1 MSASVFVSGMAV
13 GVPRLSSSSSVHRR
27 LEPMKKKTMS
37 SVKFVTSF
45 RAPSPNSGTKRSFRV
60 MVSGNRSEQQ
70 ADNGQ
75 GTQKLQISPLFDKV
89 QEDLSYLLK
98 LGAGSVAGAA
108 IIKYG
113 SVLLPEI
120 TTPNLTQ
127 ALFIIFAPVVI
138 SVILLFRSSSS
149 KNQN

>member
-45 RAPSPNSGTKRSFRV
+45 RAPSPNSGTKRSFHV

-75 GTQKLQISPLFDKV
+75 GTQVSSVWRGKLVLF
-89 QEDLSYLLK
+89 LFYLWR
-98 LGAGSVAGAA
+98 GPQR
-108 IIKYG
+108 I
-113 SVLLPEI
+113 
-120 TTPNLTQ
+120 
-127 ALFIIFAPVVI
+127 
-138 SVILLFRSSSS
+138 
-149 KNQN
+149 

>member
-1 MSASVFVSGMAV
+1 MSASVFVSGMGV
-13 GVPRLSSSSSVHRR
+13 GVLTLSRSSSVHRS
-27 LEPMKKKTMS
+27 LEPVKKKTMS
-37 SVKFVTSF
+37 SVKFVTTF
-45 RAPSPNSGTKRSFRV
+45 RTTSPNTGRKRSFRV
-60 MVSGNRSEQQ
+60 MVSDNRSEQ

-75 GTQKLQISPLFDKV
+75 GTQ
-89 QEDLSYLLK
+89 EDINYLLK
-98 LGAGSVAGAA
+98 LVAGSVAGAA

-120 TTPNLTQ
+120 TAPNLTQ

-138 SVILLFRSSSS
+138 SVILLIRSSSSSSS

>member
-75 GTQKLQISPLFDKV
+75 GTQVSSVWRGNLVLFLFV
-89 QEDLSYLLK
+89 IVE
-98 LGAGSVAGAA
+98 GA
-108 IIKYG
+108 
-113 SVLLPEI
+113 
-120 TTPNLTQ
+120 
-127 ALFIIFAPVVI
+127 
-138 SVILLFRSSSS
+138 S
-149 KNQN
+149 KNSHLSK

>member
-1 MSASVFVSGMAV
+1 MSAFVFVPTMAV
-13 GVPRLSSSSSVHRR
+13 GIPKLSSSSSAHRS
-27 LEPMKKKTMS
+27 LKPMKKKTMS
-37 SVKFVTSF
+37 RVKFVTTF
-45 RAPSPNSGTKRSFRV
+45 RTPSPSSGTKRSFRV
-60 MVSGNRSEQQ
+60 MVSDNRSEQ
-70 ADNGQ
+70 ADNNGQ
-75 GTQKLQISPLFDKV
+75 GT

-98 LGAGSVAGAA
+98 IGGGSVLGAA

-113 SVLLPEI
+113 SVLFPEI

-138 SVILLFRSSSS
+138 SVILLIRSSS

>member
-13 GVPRLSSSSSVHRR
+13 GVTRLSSSSSVHRS

-37 SVKFVTSF
+37 CVKFVTTF
-45 RAPSPNSGTKRSFRV
+45 RTPSPNSGTKRSFRV
-60 MVSGNRSEQQ
+60 MVSDNRSEQ

-75 GTQKLQISPLFDKV
+75 GTQ
-89 QEDLSYLLK
+89 EDLNYLLK
-98 LGAGSVAGAA
+98 LVAGSVAGAA

-138 SVILLFRSSSS
+138 SVILLIRSSS

>member
-27 LEPMKKKTMS
+27 LEPMKKRTMS
-37 SVKFVTSF
+37 SVKLVTTF
-45 RAPSPNSGTKRSFRV
+45 RTPSPNSGTKRSFRV
-60 MVSGNRSEQQ
+60 MVSDNQSEQ
-70 ADNGQ
+70 AGNGE
-75 GTQKLQISPLFDKV
+75 GV

-98 LGAGSVAGAA
+98 LGAGSVLGAA

-138 SVILLFRSSSS
+138 SVLLLIRSSSS

>member
-1 MSASVFVSGMAV
+1 MSAYVFVSGMGV
-13 GVPRLSSSSSVHRR
+13 GVPRLSRSSAVHRS
-27 LEPMKKKTMS
+27 LEPVKKKTMS
-37 SVKFVTSF
+37 SVKFVTTF
-45 RAPSPNSGTKRSFRV
+45 RTTSPNTGTKRSFRV
-60 MVSGNRSEQQ
+60 MVSDNRSEQ

-75 GTQKLQISPLFDKV
+75 GTQ
-89 QEDLSYLLK
+89 EDINYLLK
-98 LGAGSVAGAA
+98 LVAGSVAGAA

-120 TTPNLTQ
+120 TAPNLTQ

-138 SVILLFRSSSS
+138 SVILLIRSSSSS